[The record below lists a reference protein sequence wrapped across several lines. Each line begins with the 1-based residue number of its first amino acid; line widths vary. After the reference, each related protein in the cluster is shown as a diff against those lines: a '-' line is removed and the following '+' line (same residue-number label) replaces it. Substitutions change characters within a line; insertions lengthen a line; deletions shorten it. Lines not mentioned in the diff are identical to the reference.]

1 MLKFCTLFSGSSGNS
16 AFIGND
22 TAKLLVDAGVTAKS
36 IEHELALIDEDPRD
50 IDVVLITHEHIDHV
64 RGAGVLA
71 RRYGM
76 KIAVNRRTWYA
87 MAAEVGKVDPAQLIF
102 TDELN
107 GSLTVGGLEIVP
119 FPISHDAAD
128 PVGYS
133 ISDRRHKITVA
144 TDTGYLSPALHDYC
158 SGSSAVLIEANHDL
172 DMLEHGPYPKSL
184 IARIRGKRGHMCNEL
199 CGEFAAE
206 LAESGTRAII
216 IGHLSNENNLPELAY
231 ETVRRTMEEA
241 GVRVVDH
248 GDVIPPDFFSR
259 SDSDGVNG
267 AVVPQ
272 TGLVVAPR
280 YSHSKVILL

>member
-36 IEHELALIDEDPRD
+36 IEHELALINEDPRD
-50 IDVVLITHEHIDHV
+50 IDVILITHEHIDHV

-76 KIAVNRRTWYA
+76 KIAVNRPTWYA
-87 MAAEVGKVDPAQLIF
+87 MAPDVGKIDPDQVIF

-107 GSLTVGGLEIVP
+107 GSFTVGGLEIEP

-133 ISDRRHKITVA
+133 VSDRRHKITVA

-172 DMLEHGPYPKSL
+172 DMLENGSYPKAL

-206 LAESGTRAII
+206 LAENGTRAII
-216 IGHLSNENNLPELAY
+216 IGHLSNENNIPELAY
-231 ETVRRTMEEA
+231 ETVRRTMEGA
-241 GVRVVDH
+241 GVKVIDH
-248 GDVIPPDFFSR
+248 TDVIPPDFFSR
-259 SDSDGVNG
+259 SDANVASVAD
-267 AVVPQ
+267 APQ
-272 TGLVVAPR
+272 AGLIVAPR
-280 YSHSKVILL
+280 YGHSKVILL